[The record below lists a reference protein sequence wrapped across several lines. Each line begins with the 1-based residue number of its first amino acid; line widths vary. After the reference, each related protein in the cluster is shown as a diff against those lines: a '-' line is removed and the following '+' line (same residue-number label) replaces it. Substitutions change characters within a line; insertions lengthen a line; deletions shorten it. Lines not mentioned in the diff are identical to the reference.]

1 MYAKKNNLNTV
12 RELYY
17 KMSLLVNIMPAL
29 PFGLCWQLS
38 LLATL
43 NLMSEKKGMQMLFND
58 STWTFKSKL
67 GWRDYF
73 DSLELSDNNAD
84 GVKVTID
91 LSLYDSVGEYNPFKH
106 RFKLK
111 CYREMFS
118 KLVVL
123 NKELTD
129 LMSQIMAAN
138 NLVPGEYDSIL
149 IRRGD
154 KILCDSYIK
163 PTVLYI
169 EHLLAQNP
177 KTIFLQT
184 DDYNS
189 YLEMKEIIKYNNL
202 DIKLVCICPPW
213 QRGVVTQKNVFTDLK
228 NGIVNQYMQN
238 DNNKTY
244 INNWLKTNN
253 KTTEEFSP
261 TEMREHVECAI
272 VGMEICI
279 QSRYLVL
286 DFGSS
291 NISRY
296 LYIRHNNIE
305 NVISTDGIY
314 PWGEDTEICI
324 PSPNFC

>member
-1 MYAKKNNLNTV
+1 
-12 RELYY
+12 
-17 KMSLLVNIMPAL
+17 
-29 PFGLCWQLS
+29 
-38 LLATL
+38 
-43 NLMSEKKGMQMLFND
+43 
-58 STWTFKSKL
+58 
-67 GWRDYF
+67 
-73 DSLELSDNNAD
+73 
-84 GVKVTID
+84 
-91 LSLYDSVGEYNPFKH
+91 
-106 RFKLK
+106 
-111 CYREMFS
+111 
-118 KLVVL
+118 
-123 NKELTD
+123 
-129 LMSQIMAAN
+129 
-138 NLVPGEYDSIL
+138 
-149 IRRGD
+149 
-154 KILCDSYIK
+154 
-163 PTVLYI
+163 
-169 EHLLAQNP
+169 
-177 KTIFLQT
+177 
-184 DDYNS
+184 
-189 YLEMKEIIKYNNL
+189 MKEIIKYNNL